1 VTAETTAG
9 KQRGRPFPK
18 GRSGNPEGRPL
29 GARNAATVIAEG
41 LLDGEAAILT
51 RTAIDLAKGGNVT
64 ALRLCLDRLLPPR
77 RDRPVNFK
85 IPVLNSADDA
95 SKVMSA
101 VTTAVASGE
110 LTPTEAGELSRVVE
124 AYVKALEVTE
134 IERRLK
140 ALEDRQV
147 AG

>member
-1 VTAETTAG
+1 MTAETTAG